1 MKKKHPKTNA
11 IRLLEKHGVGYELRY
26 YDVDE
31 RDLSAGYVAQAI
43 GFPPPQ
49 VFKTLVV
56 QGNSTGILIACI
68 PTNAELDLKELAHV
82 SGNKKVELVP
92 VKEIQSLTG
101 YVRGG
106 VSPVGTKKQYP
117 VYLDESAFVYDTIS
131 LSAGVRGCQ
140 MLVSPIEL
148 ANVIEIK
155 RFAIK
160 KNGAQ

>member
-1 MKKKHPKTNA
+1 MKKNHPKTNA
-11 IRLLEKHGVGYELRY
+11 VRFLEKHGVGYELRY

-31 RDLSAGYVAQAI
+31 HDLSAGYVAQAI

-56 QGNSTGILIACI
+56 HGNSTRILLACI
-68 PTNAELDLKELAHV
+68 PTDTELDLKELARV
-82 SGNKKVELVP
+82 SGNKNAELVP
-92 VKEIQSLTG
+92 VKDIQSLTG

-117 VYLDESAFVYDTIS
+117 VYMDDSAFAYDTIS

-140 MLVSPIEL
+140 MLVNPVEFG
-148 ANVIEIK
+148 NVIHV
-155 RFAIK
+155 RRCAIK
-160 KNGAQ
+160 K